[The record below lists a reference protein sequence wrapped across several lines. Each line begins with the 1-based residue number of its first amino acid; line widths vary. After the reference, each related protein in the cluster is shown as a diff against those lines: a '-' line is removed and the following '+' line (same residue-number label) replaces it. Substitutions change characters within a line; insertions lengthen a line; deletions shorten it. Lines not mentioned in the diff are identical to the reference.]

1 MNKQSLNAVSLRLM
15 LVVGMIV
22 ILAAS
27 AALFWVIAG
36 TLRDVAVTTN
46 HTKKDAEVSAN
57 TVENLERIQD
67 TLENNKEVVDRT
79 NRIVAESQSYQY
91 QDQIIKD
98 LNDYARSTGVS
109 ITNIDFSSAA
119 ETGSSSGSEEN
130 KSSSSTIS
138 GVNSVSAN
146 ITLNTPVNYTSL
158 LRFLN
163 SIEQNLTK
171 MQVSKV
177 NVAKAEGANEVS
189 SEALTIQVYTR

>member
-15 LVVGMIV
+15 LVIGMIV

-57 TVENLERIQD
+57 TVENLERIRD

-91 QDQIIKD
+91 QDQIIED
-98 LNDYARSTGVS
+98 LNNYARSTGVS